1 MSEVL
6 ALKYRPQIFAEVIG
20 QEGTVQQIT
29 AALDNGKL
37 GHSLLFSGTR
47 GTGKTTLAR
56 IVAKAL
62 NCENRE
68 GAEPCRECGPC
79 KSIEAG
85 ANLAVTEIDAASNT
99 GVDSIRE
106 IIEQIRYSAAGLHR
120 VVILDEAHMLS
131 KNAFNALLK
140 TLEEPPKGVTFILL
154 TTEPNKL
161 IPTVVSRCQKYEFHD
176 VELEIL
182 KEHYKTIAE
191 AEGLPITEE
200 GLNKLALSAEGS
212 VRDGL
217 TILQTT
223 GEAASDSSKEFF
235 NLVGAIYNQDVITA
249 LDVIQELRKAN
260 EPRTIIQML
269 EKWFYWGSL
278 EAFGVRTPIRDYF
291 NGDAASNFDLSRLQ
305 ELFDRCLEIERNF
318 TATPNSKIVLEM
330 GIMKLTL

>member
-6 ALKYRPQIFAEVIG
+6 ALKYRPQVFSEVIG
-20 QEGTVQQIT
+20 QEGSIQQIT
-29 AALDNGKL
+29 SALEKENL

-47 GTGKTTLAR
+47 GSGKTTTAR
-56 IVAKAL
+56 ILAKAL
-62 NCENRE
+62 NCENRD
-68 GAEPCRECGPC
+68 GVEPCRECGPC

-99 GVDSIRE
+99 GVDNVRE
-106 IIEQIRYSAAGLHR
+106 IIETIRYSVAGLHR

-140 TLEEPPKGVTFILL
+140 TLEEPPPGVTFILL

-176 VELEIL
+176 IDIETL
-182 KEHYKTIAE
+182 KEHYRTVAE

-200 GLNKLALSAEGS
+200 GLNKLALNAEGS

-223 GEAASDSSKEFF
+223 GEAASDSSKDYF

-249 LDVIQELRKAN
+249 LDVVQELRKAN
-260 EPRTIIQML
+260 EPRTIIQTL
-269 EKWFYWGSL
+269 EKWFYWCSL
-278 EAFGVRTPIRDYF
+278 ESFGMKTPVRDQF
-291 NGDAASNFDLSRLQ
+291 GEGAAAGFDLGRLQ
-305 ELFDRCLEIERNF
+305 EAFKTCLDVERNF
-318 TATPNSKIVLEM
+318 TATPNSKIVLDM
-330 GIMKLTL
+330 GIIKLCL